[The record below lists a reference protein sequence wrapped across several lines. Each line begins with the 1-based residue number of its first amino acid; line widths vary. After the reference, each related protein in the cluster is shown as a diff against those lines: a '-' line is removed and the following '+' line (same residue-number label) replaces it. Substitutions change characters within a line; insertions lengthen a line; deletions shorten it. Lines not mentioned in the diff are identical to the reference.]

1 MSKNPHIL
9 DNLVR
14 ARDLFRKGCQ
24 QGIEDYKS
32 EAGDLLT
39 DLLDSDVLASTNLE
53 DGVSDIR
60 VYLEEARES
69 EDVDDEELVIEE
81 LSALI
86 DAYTSS
92 AS

>member
-14 ARDLFRKGCQ
+14 ARDLFREGCQ
-24 QGIEDYKS
+24 QGIEDYRS

-39 DLLDSDVLASTNLE
+39 SLLDSGDLSSTGLE
-53 DGVSDIR
+53 DDVSDIR
-60 VYLEEARES
+60 VLLEEARES
-69 EDVDDEELVIEE
+69 EDVDDEELVIEK

-86 DAYTSS
+86 DASTST